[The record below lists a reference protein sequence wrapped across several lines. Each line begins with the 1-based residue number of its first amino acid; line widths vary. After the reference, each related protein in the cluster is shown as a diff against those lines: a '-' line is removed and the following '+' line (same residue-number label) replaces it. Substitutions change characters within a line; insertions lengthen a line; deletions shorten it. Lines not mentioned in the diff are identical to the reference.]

1 MQKQTLLLR
10 WFSMASVY
18 WLPACKTSRCRTKFL
33 YVQEQ
38 EPSEHL
44 GNALFEVRVLH
55 FPARMKLSQA
65 PQSVHRVASPVEEVE
80 EKDGLKKQVSDH
92 TVGWTGQRQICWAQ
106 TCTTFV
112 GWSPPRTGPI
122 TVYWERCG
130 WTETWRD
137 PFAKHLWSFRPV
149 LISPGNAQNALSGC
163 KQQGKNKLIC
173 PLN

>member
-33 YVQEQ
+33 YVQGQ
-38 EPSEHL
+38 GPSEHL

-112 GWSPPRTGPI
+112 GWSPPRSHHCLLREMQLNRNMERPFCKTSLKFSACSYFP
-122 TVYWERCG
+122 WECPKR
-130 WTETWRD
+130 
-137 PFAKHLWSFRPV
+137 SFWMQTTR
-149 LISPGNAQNALSGC
+149 
-163 KQQGKNKLIC
+163 KK
-173 PLN
+173 